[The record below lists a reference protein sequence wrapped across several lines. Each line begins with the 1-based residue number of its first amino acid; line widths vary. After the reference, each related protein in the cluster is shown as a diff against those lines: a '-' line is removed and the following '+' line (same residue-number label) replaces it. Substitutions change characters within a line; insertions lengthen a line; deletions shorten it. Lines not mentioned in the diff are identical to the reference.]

1 MIEIDLSE
9 DPYYADKSEVVLTLK
24 ARDQTWK
31 AWEETPLH
39 VVSHILLNTP
49 LKSNR

>member
-1 MIEIDLSE
+1 MIEIDLGD
-9 DPYYADKSEVVLTLK
+9 DPYYADKSSAELTLK
-24 ARDQTWK
+24 ARDKTWK

-39 VVSHILLNTP
+39 VVSLILLNTP